1 MNNTHGTI
9 SQLVR
14 ANWKIL
20 VSVLVAGVITAG
32 VVVGGLYVFATP
44 QYSSRIQLLIVQR
57 YTLTDSYTAAKSA
70 ERVATNLAEVVGT
83 STFFDRVVETQ
94 WADLSALEAMNEE
107 EKRKEWKKKLEAQ
120 AVSGSSVLQLTAYD
134 EDPEEAERLAQAA
147 ATALLEDG
155 ANYHGA
161 PDTVSLRVVDYA
173 LTSEKPVKPG
183 YMNSGIMGF
192 IFGMLLAIISVF
204 FSPRFHFDI
213 SALRHKA
220 SFVESHTAVVDS
232 VMPIQPMNS
241 IESPMTHAVHS
252 EHVVE
257 HIPRVEVPAVAK
269 TYRKQRRAKRASMKK
284 QQAEMRK
291 EAELH
296 QETID
301 MPAIQYKVLHVQN
314 FSREL
319 STEQIHSKEKGTIHS
334 MPLRAQHAA

>member
-9 SQLVR
+9 SNVLR

-20 VSVLVAGVITAG
+20 VSILFAGVITAG
-32 VVVGGLYVFATP
+32 IVVGALYVFATP

-70 ERVATNLAEVVGT
+70 ERVATNLTEVVGT
-83 STFFDRVVETQ
+83 STFFDRVVQTQ
-94 WADLSALEAMNEE
+94 WADLSELEALSEE

-120 AVSGSSVLQLTAYD
+120 ALTGSSVLQLTAYD

-147 ATALLEDG
+147 ATVLLEDG

-183 YMNSGIMGF
+183 YVNSGIMGF
-192 IFGMLLAIISVF
+192 IFGIVLAIIAVF
-204 FSPRFHFDI
+204 FSPRVHFDI
-213 SALRHKA
+213 SSLRHKN
-220 SFVESHTAVVDS
+220 SFVESHTAVIDS
-232 VMPIQPMNS
+232 VAPLNS
-241 IESPMTHAVHS
+241 VESPMLHAMHS
-252 EHVVE
+252 EHAVDDL
-257 HIPRVEVPAVAK
+257 PRVEVPAVAK
-269 TYRKQRRAKRASMKK
+269 TYRKQRRTKRLEQK
-284 QQAEMRK
+284 QQQEELRK
-291 EAELH
+291 ESEMH
-296 QETID
+296 QETMD

-314 FSREL
+314 YSKEL
-319 STEQIHSKEKGTIHS
+319 SSEQIHSHEKGTIHS